1 MIKLRTVLPVAAL
14 SLASLALTSSC
25 VKNTEPVKQRTE
37 QTIQPMP
44 KQETDKFEKSQT
56 SKEEKD
62 APYYALGI
70 FAVIAA
76 AVGAIIYDNKK
87 MKEDPEYA
95 KIYNELHGPEY
106 RTGDE

>member
-1 MIKLRTVLPVAAL
+1 MIKLRTAIPAVAL

-25 VKNTEPVKQRTE
+25 VKNAEPVKQRTE

-44 KQETDKFEKSQT
+44 KDKFEKSET
-56 SKEEKD
+56 SKKEKD

-87 MKEDPEYA
+87 MKEDPDYA
-95 KIYNELHGPEY
+95 KVYNELHGPEY